1 MGGPAASAPATSRHP
16 TVAQI
21 LLAVSRAAATHRD
34 AEVKMATDQQPHHTS
49 SYLSWGYMGEVQQ
62 FSLIPHLRFKL
73 QEINTTLS
81 GLSWGVT
88 LLQPHASFNK

>member
-62 FSLIPHLRFKL
+62 FSH
-73 QEINTTLS
+73 NTPLS
-81 GLSWGVT
+81 RLSCGVT
-88 LLQPHASFNK
+88 LQQPHASFNK